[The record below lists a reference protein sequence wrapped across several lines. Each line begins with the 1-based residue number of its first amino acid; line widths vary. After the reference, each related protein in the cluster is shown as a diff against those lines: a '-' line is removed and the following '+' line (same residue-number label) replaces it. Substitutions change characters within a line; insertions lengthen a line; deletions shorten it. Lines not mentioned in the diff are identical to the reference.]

1 MLKEMLIDILQ
12 AFGPAGNEEKVGQV
26 LAEYIRPYCDEVWT
40 DALGNLIGYKKGTSG
55 KKLMLSAHMDQIG
68 FIVVD
73 IDENG
78 FLRIAN
84 VGGISPALSVAREV
98 VFENGVHGIIYYE
111 TPDAKAVAA
120 LPNMYVDIGCSSRE
134 EAEAKVQIGD
144 MCVFVSNFVEMGKR
158 AACGAMD
165 NRVCC
170 AIIAEALQQL
180 QSPHDIYAVFTVQ
193 EEVGLR
199 GSGAA
204 AYAIDPDLNINLDVT
219 LTGDLPKIPAMSVA
233 LGKGPAIKM
242 MDASVIV
249 PMSVRKFMIDC
260 AEQAG
265 IPYQREVLRAGGT
278 DTAAIQKVKE
288 GILAGCISIP
298 SRYVHTP
305 VEVVDMEDVQNAVK
319 LLQAMAAKE
328 QLPGA

>member
-134 EAEAKVQIGD
+134 EAEAQ
-144 MCVFVSNFVEMGKR
+144 M
-158 AACGAMD
+158 
-165 NRVCC
+165 
-170 AIIAEALQQL
+170 
-180 QSPHDIYAVFTVQ
+180 
-193 EEVGLR
+193 
-199 GSGAA
+199 
-204 AYAIDPDLNINLDVT
+204 IN
-219 LTGDLPKIPAMSVA
+219 
-233 LGKGPAIKM
+233 
-242 MDASVIV
+242 
-249 PMSVRKFMIDC
+249 
-260 AEQAG
+260 Q
-265 IPYQREVLRAGGT
+265 Y
-278 DTAAIQKVKE
+278 
-288 GILAGCISIP
+288 
-298 SRYVHTP
+298 
-305 VEVVDMEDVQNAVK
+305 
-319 LLQAMAAKE
+319 
-328 QLPGA
+328 